1 MIGKATLGSYA
12 KGLIEYCYYDK
23 HVSARMRQSRDEQ
36 DVRGELVY
44 IQNLGIKMQADGKL
58 DLDYLINQFNSNHMQ
73 NMNLKK
79 FIWHQS
85 FSFAPG
91 EKPGNETIAEISTEF
106 AKEFGFEQNQMLVFK
121 HEDTS
126 NVHFHIVANRID
138 SNGKN
143 TSKHFHNYARTGEF
157 CRRMEQRL
165 ELIQAPEMRISKR
178 LGLENVLTDKQ
189 HLKLKSSVDQLLN
202 TVASINELTAKLLT
216 LGYKTYV
223 GRGIAFYH
231 MRKNIKI
238 KGSDIGRSYS
248 LASIEKRL
256 AQNIGIEV
264 KEQLQQVQKRQKKQ
278 GLGI

>member
-1 MIGKATLGSYA
+1 MIGKASLGSYA

-23 HVSARMRQSRDEQ
+23 HASAKMRQRLDEQ

-44 IQNLGIKMQADGKL
+44 IQNLGIKMDANGRL
-58 DLDYLINQFNSNHMQ
+58 DLNYLINQFTSNHMQ
-73 NMNLKK
+73 NTQLKK
-79 FIWHQS
+79 FMWHQS

-121 HEDTS
+121 HEDS
-126 NVHFHIVANRID
+126 ANLHFHIVANRINY
-138 SNGKN
+138 NGKN
-143 TSKHFHNYARTGEF
+143 TSKHFHNYARTGDF

-165 ELIQAPEMRISKR
+165 ELVQAPEMRINKQ
-178 LGLENVLTDKQ
+178 LGLENTLTYKQ
-189 HLKLKSSVDQLLN
+189 HLSLKSSIDQLLN
-202 TVASINELTAKLLT
+202 TAASIEELKAKLLT
-216 LGYKTYV
+216 QGYKTYV

-238 KGSDIGRSYS
+238 KGSDLGRNYS
-248 LASIEKRL
+248 LAFIEKRL

-264 KEQLQQVQKRQKKQ
+264 KEQLQHEQKRQKKQ

>member
-1 MIGKATLGSYA
+1 MIGKASLGNYA

-23 HVSARMRQSRDEQ
+23 HVSAKMRQQLDEQ

-44 IQNLGIKMQADGKL
+44 IQNLGIKMQANGKL
-58 DLDYLINQFNSNHMQ
+58 DLNYLINQFTSNHMQ
-73 NMNLKK
+73 NTNLKK
-79 FIWHQS
+79 FMWHQS

-121 HEDTS
+121 HEDS
-126 NVHFHIVANRID
+126 ANLHFHIVANRIN

-143 TSKHFHNYARTGEF
+143 TSKHFHNYARTGDF

-165 ELIQAPEMRISKR
+165 ELVQAPEMRINKR
-178 LGLENVLTDKQ
+178 PGPENVLTDKQ
-189 HLKLKSSVDQLLN
+189 HLKLKSSIDQALN
-202 TVASINELTAKLLT
+202 NETSIDELKAKLLT
-216 LGYKTYV
+216 QGYKTYI
-223 GRGIAFYH
+223 GRGIAFYN

-238 KGSDIGRSYS
+238 KGSDLGRSYS
-248 LASIEKRL
+248 LAAIEKRL
-256 AQNIGIEV
+256 AQNIGIQV
-264 KEQLQQVQKRQKKQ
+264 KEQLQHEQKRQKKQ

>member
-1 MIGKATLGSYA
+1 MIGKASLGSYA

-23 HVSARMRQSRDEQ
+23 HVSAKMRQSLDEQ

-44 IQNLGIKMQADGKL
+44 IQNLGIKMHADGKL
-58 DLDYLINQFNSNHMQ
+58 DLNYLINQFTSDHMQ
-73 NMNLKK
+73 NTNLKK
-79 FIWHQS
+79 FMWHQS

-106 AKEFGFEQNQMLVFK
+106 AKDFGFEQNQMLVFK
-121 HEDTS
+121 HEDTA

-165 ELIQAPEMRISKR
+165 ELVQAPEMRINKR
-178 LGLENVLTDKQ
+178 LGLENVLTDK
-189 HLKLKSSVDQLLN
+189 HYLKLKTSVDHLLN
-202 TVASINELTAKLLT
+202 TMASIDELEAKLLT
-216 LGYKTYV
+216 QGYKTYV
-223 GRGIAFYH
+223 GRGIAFYD

-238 KGSDIGRSYS
+238 KGSDLGRSYS
-248 LASIEKRL
+248 LAAIEKRL

-264 KEQLQQVQKRQKKQ
+264 KEQLDQVKKRQKKQ

>member
-23 HVSARMRQSRDEQ
+23 HVSAKMRQNLDEQ

-44 IQNLGIKMQADGKL
+44 IQNLGIKMHADGKL
-58 DLDYLINQFNSNHMQ
+58 DLNYLINQFNSNHMQ
-73 NMNLKK
+73 NTNLKK

-91 EKPGNETIAEISTEF
+91 ERPGNETIAEISTEF

-121 HEDTS
+121 HEDS
-126 NVHFHIVANRID
+126 ANSHFHIVANRINY
-138 SNGKN
+138 NGKN

-165 ELIQAPEMRISKR
+165 ELIQAPEMRINKR
-178 LGLENVLTDKQ
+178 QGLENILSDNQ

-202 TVASINELTAKLLT
+202 TAASIDELKAKLLT
-216 LGYKTYV
+216 QGYKTYV

-231 MRKNIKI
+231 MQKNIKI
-238 KGSDIGRSYS
+238 KGSDLGRSYS

>member
-1 MIGKATLGSYA
+1 MIGKASLGSYA

-23 HVSARMRQSRDEQ
+23 HVSAKMRHKLDEQ

-44 IQNLGIKMQADGKL
+44 IQNLGIKMHADGKL
-58 DLDYLINQFNSNHMQ
+58 DLNYLINQFTSNHMQ
-73 NMNLKK
+73 NTNLKK
-79 FIWHQS
+79 FMWHQS

-91 EKPGNETIAEISTEF
+91 EKPCNETIAEISTEF

-121 HEDTS
+121 HEDTAHT
-126 NVHFHIVANRID
+126 HFHIVANRIN

-165 ELIQAPEMRISKR
+165 ELVQAPEMRINKPPG
-178 LGLENVLTDKQ
+178 LGNVLTDKQ
-189 HLKLKSSVDQLLN
+189 HLKLKSSIDQLLN
-202 TVASINELTAKLLT
+202 TAGSIDELKAKLLIQ
-216 LGYKTYV
+216 GYKTYI
-223 GRGIAFYH
+223 GRGIAFYN

-238 KGSDIGRSYS
+238 KGSDLGRSYS
-248 LASIEKRL
+248 LAWIEKRM

>member
-1 MIGKATLGSYA
+1 MIGKASLGSYA

-23 HVSARMRQSRDEQ
+23 HVSAKMRQRLDEQ

-44 IQNLGIKMQADGKL
+44 IQNLGIKMHADGKL
-58 DLDYLINQFNSNHMQ
+58 DLNYLINQFTSNHMQ
-73 NMNLKK
+73 NTNLKK
-79 FIWHQS
+79 FMWHQS

-121 HEDTS
+121 HEDS
-126 NVHFHIVANRID
+126 ANSHFHIVANRIN

-165 ELIQAPEMRISKR
+165 ELVQAPEMRINKR

-189 HLKLKSSVDQLLN
+189 HLKLKSSIHQLLH
-202 TVASINELTAKLLT
+202 TVASIDELKAKLLNH
-216 LGYKTYV
+216 GYKTYT
-223 GRGIAFYH
+223 GRGIAFYNT
-231 MRKNIKI
+231 RKNVKI
-238 KGSDIGRSYS
+238 KGSDLGRSYS
-248 LASIEKRL
+248 LAFIEKRL
-256 AQNIGIEV
+256 AQNIGIQV
-264 KEQLQQVQKRQKKQ
+264 KEQLQQEQKRQKKQ

>member
-1 MIGKATLGSYA
+1 MIGKASLGSYA

-23 HVSARMRQSRDEQ
+23 HVSAKMRQRLDEQ

-44 IQNLGIKMQADGKL
+44 IQNLGIKMHADGKL
-58 DLDYLINQFNSNHMQ
+58 DLNYLINQFTSNHMQ
-73 NMNLKK
+73 NTNLKK
-79 FIWHQS
+79 FMWHQS

-121 HEDTS
+121 HVDS
-126 NVHFHIVANRID
+126 ANSHFHIVANRIN

-165 ELIQAPEMRISKR
+165 ELVQAPEMRINKR

-189 HLKLKSSVDQLLN
+189 HLKLKSSIHQLLH
-202 TVASINELTAKLLT
+202 TVASIDELKAKLLNH
-216 LGYKTYV
+216 GYKTYT
-223 GRGIAFYH
+223 GRGIAFYNT
-231 MRKNIKI
+231 RKNVKI
-238 KGSDIGRSYS
+238 KGSDLGRSYS
-248 LASIEKRL
+248 LAFIEKRL
-256 AQNIGIEV
+256 AQNIGIQV
-264 KEQLQQVQKRQKKQ
+264 KEQLQQEQKRQKKQ